1 MTTSN
6 AEVLASEARHSPGL
20 HNQEVV
26 FVRGEGTRLYDA
38 DGTAYL
44 DFAAG
49 IGVASLGHA
58 HPRLAAAV
66 ADQARTLIVCS
77 QQHAN
82 DVRAA
87 FLERLTDLAGEGL
100 ERVFLCNSGAEANE
114 AALKWARA
122 ATGRT
127 KIVAAKRAFHGRTV
141 GSLAVTWEPRYRA
154 GFEPLLGHVEFV
166 PFGDVAALTTAVDET
181 TAAVILEPIQGE
193 GGLHEAPAG
202 YLAAARQRA
211 HAAGALLI
219 LDEVQSGCGRTGR
232 FLASHAQDASPDLVT
247 LAKGLAGGVPIGAVL
262 MSEAVASK
270 MPAGGH
276 GTTFGGNP
284 LACAAGLVVLDELAG
299 GVMDNAAAM
308 GERLQTG
315 LQRLCGGR
323 LRAVRG
329 VGLMIGLE
337 LRERALPVT
346 RELRAA
352 GLIVAPAGAN
362 VVRLLPPLTVSA
374 AEVDE
379 ALAILDAVLGAV
391 GS

>member
-1 MTTSN
+1 MTSSG
-6 AEVLASEARHSPGL
+6 AELLTREARHAPGL
-20 HNQEVV
+20 HNQDVV
-26 FVRGEGTRLYDA
+26 FVRGEGSRLFDA
-38 DGTAYL
+38 EGASYL

-66 ADQARTLIVCS
+66 ARQAHTLIVCS
-77 QQHAN
+77 QQYAN

-87 FLERLTDLAGEGL
+87 FLERLTELAGGGL

-127 KIVAAKRAFHGRTV
+127 KVVAARRGFHGRTA
-141 GSLAVTWEPRYRA
+141 GSLAVTWEPRYR
-154 GFEPLLGHVEFV
+154 EPFGPLPGPVEFV
-166 PFGDVAALTTAVDET
+166 PFGDAAALAAAVDDT

-193 GGLHEAPAG
+193 GGVHEAEGG
-202 YLAAARQRA
+202 YLAAARQA
-211 HAAGALLI
+211 ASAAGALLI

-232 FLASHAQDASPDLVT
+232 FLASHGQDASPDVVT

-262 MSEAVASK
+262 MTESVASA

-276 GTTFGGNP
+276 GSTFGGNP

-315 LQRLCGGR
+315 LTRLCGGR

-329 VGLMIGLE
+329 AGLMIGLE
-337 LRERALPVT
+337 LRERAVPVV

-362 VVRLLPPLTVSA
+362 VIRLLPPLTVAA

-379 ALAILDAVLGAV
+379 ALAILARVLCEPAQ
-391 GS
+391 